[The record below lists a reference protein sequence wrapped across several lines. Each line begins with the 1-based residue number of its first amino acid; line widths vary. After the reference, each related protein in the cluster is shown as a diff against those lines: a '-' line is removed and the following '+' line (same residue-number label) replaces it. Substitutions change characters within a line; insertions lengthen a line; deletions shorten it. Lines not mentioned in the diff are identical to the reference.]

1 MSGINLV
8 ILDALSRNG
17 NMVTSSQVQEL
28 GFSKQALSD
37 YLKAGLLERVRQS
50 AISIHDAVRDEIH
63 TLIPGPENV
72 VFSHESALLLHGV
85 YDRASFAHATTVP
98 GDKVCRAR

>member
-28 GFSKQALSD
+28 GFSKQTLSD
-37 YLKAGLLERVRQS
+37 YVKAGLLERVRQS

-63 TLIPGPENV
+63 TLMSKSESV
-72 VFSHESALLLHGV
+72 VFSHESALLRPGV
-85 YDRASFAHATTVP
+85 YDRTSFAHATTVP
-98 GDKVCRAR
+98 GDKVCQAR

>member
-17 NMVTSSQVQEL
+17 SMVTSSQVQEL

-37 YLKAGLLERVRQS
+37 CVKAGLLERVRQS
-50 AISIHDAVRDEIH
+50 AISIHDAVRD
-63 TLIPGPENV
+63 
-72 VFSHESALLLHGV
+72 
-85 YDRASFAHATTVP
+85 
-98 GDKVCRAR
+98 

>member
-17 NMVTSSQVQEL
+17 NMVASSQVQEL

-37 YLKAGLLERVRQS
+37 CVKAGLLERVRQS
-50 AISIHDAVRDEIH
+50 AISIHDAVRDEMYALIH
-63 TLIPGPENV
+63 
-72 VFSHESALLLHGV
+72 
-85 YDRASFAHATTVP
+85 R
-98 GDKVCRAR
+98 